1 MPARQRA
8 ATTPVLTLTQPQ
20 VPPSAITEIKRLGFS
35 YTEVAQFDLGE
46 LSVDRRVQVREVG
59 HYAPKDAVDR
69 YAVQMSQSQF
79 PPIVVTLDGWLI
91 DGNTRVGAAEKRQ
104 QKFFPAIVI
113 QIEYAGR
120 TTTEK
125 TQKEL
130 RALALTLNSNHGVPL
145 TAKEARDGA
154 RDLISLSWRAEQI
167 ARALGLKPAVLTQV
181 RREIAAEDKLRK
193 VGFTAY
199 TSLGGAALRALGSKD
214 AQALNDAP
222 FLGLALLAADAGLT
236 ATETTTAAKDVREI
250 GSEEGQIQKLEALRT
265 EFGDRIRERALTGK
279 GKPAPS
285 RQLRQHLGMVM
296 KYEVATAHELL
307 ETDPAVNDTAM
318 RFLDHCIP
326 VLIALRNMQRPAGT
340 PAKTDWTGESSR

>member
-8 ATTPVLTLTQPQ
+8 SSAPVLTLTPPQ
-20 VPPSAITEIKRLGFS
+20 VPPSAITEIKRLGFNFE
-35 YTEVAQFDLGE
+35 EVAQYDLGE
-46 LSVDRRVQVREVG
+46 LSVDRRIQVREVG

-69 YAVQMSQSQF
+69 YTVQMSQSQF
-79 PPIVVTLDGWLI
+79 PPIIVTLDGWLI
-91 DGNTRVGAAEKRQ
+91 DGNTRVGALLKRQ
-104 QKFFPAIVI
+104 QKFFQAIVI

-154 RDLISLSWRAEQI
+154 RDLISLSWRADEI
-167 ARALGLKPAVLTQV
+167 ARALGLKPAVLAQV
-181 RREIAAEDKLRK
+181 RREIAAEDKLKRVEFK
-193 VGFTAY
+193 SYATL
-199 TSLGGAALRALGSKD
+199 SGAALRVLGGKD
-214 AQALNDAP
+214 AQALVDAP
-222 FLGLALLAADAGLT
+222 FLGLSLLAADAGLNASEV
-236 ATETTTAAKDVREI
+236 ATMAKDVREI
-250 GSEEGQIQKLEALRT
+250 GSEAGQIQKLEALRT
-265 EFGDRIRERALTGK
+265 ELGDRIRERALTGK
-279 GKPAPS
+279 GTPAPS

-318 RFLDHCIP
+318 KFLDHSIP
-326 VLIALRNMQRPAGT
+326 VLIALRNMQRPPET
-340 PAKTDWTGESSR
+340 PAKTDWTEDLTN